1 MNAYRVT
8 GKRTVTV
15 ITVTTVTLLKEA
27 NFMSKENKSLVPTGD
42 SKKGG
47 LYCVPDKTE
56 SAQKISAIL
65 NKSNALLFESLGHK
79 VDIHDLDQLTKATF
93 EYFEFCSQQGIM
105 PSMRRLA
112 NWYGYSHKQ
121 LYRIIEKQSPEGQ
134 YLDQI
139 RDAIKDN
146 LEQAALVNA
155 VNNISAMFIL
165 KTQHDYV
172 EATKHIIEP
181 SESLLGQPK
190 SVEEIAHYIDSD
202 IVED

>member
-1 MNAYRVT
+1 
-8 GKRTVTV
+8 
-15 ITVTTVTLLKEA
+15 
-27 NFMSKENKSLVPTGD
+27 MSKDNKSLVPTGD

-47 LYCVPDKTE
+47 LYKVADRSE

-65 NKSNALLFESLGHK
+65 NKSNTLLFESLGHN
-79 VDIHDLDQLTKATF
+79 VNIHDLKELAESTKG
-93 EYFEFCSQQGIM
+93 YFEFCATQGIM

-112 NWYGYSHKQ
+112 NWYGYSAQH
-121 LYRIIEKQSPEGQ
+121 LYRLIDKNSTTGQ

-139 RDAIKDN
+139 RDAIKDC

-165 KTQHDYV
+165 KSQYDYV
-172 EATKHIIEP
+172 EATKVILEP
-181 SESLLGQPK
+181 SQSILGEPK
-190 SVEEIAHYIDSD
+190 TPDEIIKSIDYD